1 MNKDEKK
8 PTTAWTTQTLSR
20 SASVSKSMV
29 TCRPSSDLRSTPST
43 IRMKWAPAI
52 VLGAAAGGDFGV
64 KPCTQASRAVSA
76 HGEQQICL
84 TRLSSTPVRAQDAGR
99 GLQVR
104 ADTSQIA
111 AFYRRRGCEVDYI
124 AAEVVNCC
132 AGAAISL
139 RS

>member
-1 MNKDEKK
+1 
-8 PTTAWTTQTLSR
+8 
-20 SASVSKSMV
+20 
-29 TCRPSSDLRSTPST
+29 
-43 IRMKWAPAI
+43 MKWAPVI
-52 VLGAAAGGDFGV
+52 VLGAAAGGGFGV
-64 KPCTQASRAVSA
+64 NPCTQASRAVSA
-76 HGEQQICL
+76 HGERRISLNASPELPC
-84 TRLSSTPVRAQDAGR
+84 AQDAGR

-111 AFYRRRGCEVDYI
+111 AFDRRRGCEVDYI